1 MGKAAT
7 SAKGGE
13 MRVAVFGT
21 GGAGGYFGAQL
32 AQAGKDVVFIARG
45 DHLRAI
51 RAAGLRIETPSGETV
66 IRAQATDNPA
76 ETGKVDAVLVGV
88 KAWQVTDAADAMR
101 PLVGPDTVVVPLQNG
116 VEAASELTAVFA
128 SNTLGGMCGTLS
140 FIAGPG
146 HIRSVG
152 GQNFIKFGELDNKR
166 TERVE
171 RLRQCF
177 ADAKVAVE
185 VPANI
190 VKALWN
196 KFLMVT
202 AFGGVGSIAR
212 APIGVIRAIPETRR
226 LLEQCLQETLTVA
239 NAHNVPMADTA
250 DVDMMKFY
258 DGIPTNGT
266 TSLQRDIADGKQSEL
281 DYWNGAVVRLGR
293 AVAVPTPTNQF
304 IYDCLLPSELR
315 ARGKIHFST

>member
-1 MGKAAT
+1 
-7 SAKGGE
+7 

-32 AQAGKDVVFIARG
+32 AQAGEDVVFIARG

-51 RAAGLRIETPSGETV
+51 RAAGLRLETPSGETL
-66 IRAQATDNPA
+66 IRAQATDNPGEA
-76 ETGKVDAVLVGV
+76 GNVDAVLVGV
-88 KAWQVTDAADAMR
+88 KAWQVTDAANAIR

-116 VEAASELTAVFA
+116 VEAATELTAVFA

-152 GQNFIKFGELDNKR
+152 GQNFIRFGELDNER

-177 ADAKVAVE
+177 AHANVSVE

-190 VKALWN
+190 VKALWD

-202 AFGGVGSIAR
+202 AFGGVGSITR
-212 APIGVIRAIPETRR
+212 APIGVTRAVPETRR

-239 NAHNVPMADTA
+239 KARNVPMSDTA
-250 DVDMMKFY
+250 VSDMMKFY
-258 DGIPTNGT
+258 DGLPTNGT
-266 TSLQRDIADGKQSEL
+266 TSLQRDIADGKPSEL
-281 DYWNGAVVRLGR
+281 DYWNGAVARLGR
-293 AVAVPTPTNQF
+293 AVGVPTPTNQF
-304 IYDCLLPSELR
+304 IYDCLQPVELL
-315 ARGKIHFST
+315 ARGKINF